1 MILYCIADNVQA
13 IFDIWILGDE
23 FVKEVFSE
31 FESIKLKAKKDRNIP
46 PLYIQEYYNVI
57 PYYVTSGVPNVAAR
71 LVNSLVE
78 ALNERDRLPKFI
90 IVMIDRDLIMNI
102 DVFQNDAV
110 KVLRDVTQW
119 VVHQMNILVRRRKAE
134 LLEKKPGAVY
144 TGDPSIIFMKMI
156 CRIDKFTPRS
166 KLDLVYGLRA
176 KFNDALN
183 AGAARIEQHMLTLNS
198 CNTSSHFD
206 IWGKLSH
213 RGRSAIWHEIDDLL
227 ERFDEGRVKLL
238 LAR

>member
-1 MILYCIADNVQA
+1 MYCIADNVQA

-57 PYYVTSGVPNVAAR
+57 PYYATSGVPNAAAR

-102 DVFQNDAV
+102 DVFQNDA
-110 KVLRDVTQW
+110 
-119 VVHQMNILVRRRKAE
+119 
-134 LLEKKPGAVY
+134 
-144 TGDPSIIFMKMI
+144 F
-156 CRIDKFTPRS
+156 KF
-166 KLDLVYGLRA
+166 
-176 KFNDALN
+176 
-183 AGAARIEQHMLTLNS
+183 
-198 CNTSSHFD
+198 
-206 IWGKLSH
+206 
-213 RGRSAIWHEIDDLL
+213 
-227 ERFDEGRVKLL
+227 
-238 LAR
+238 